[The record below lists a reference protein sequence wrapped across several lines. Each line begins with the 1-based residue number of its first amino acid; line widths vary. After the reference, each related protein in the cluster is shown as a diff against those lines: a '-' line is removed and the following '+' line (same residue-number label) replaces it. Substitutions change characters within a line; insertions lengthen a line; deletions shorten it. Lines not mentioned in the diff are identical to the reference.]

1 MLLGTMPPTRKS
13 QKWMVRVQENAERFE
28 MLRKKYLVIKTDN
41 TIDSQVDQEVRHLI
55 RKDVDRTM

>member
-1 MLLGTMPPTRKS
+1 
-13 QKWMVRVQENAERFE
+13 
-28 MLRKKYLVIKTDN
+28 MLREKYLVIKSDK